1 MKGDASIT
9 PVDALF
15 EKPNQEELVERES
28 WIIDGNYGGTMEIRL
43 HAVDTII
50 FLHISRYICLFRA
63 IKRSIKFSES

>member
-1 MKGDASIT
+1 M
-9 PVDALF
+9 
-15 EKPNQEELVERES
+15 ERES

-43 HAVDTII
+43 HAADTII